1 MTTETAKR
9 MAAIAPYPTDH
20 EEATAA
26 NVSRCLAA
34 TAQGL
39 FARSLEI
46 TLPRP
51 DATTL
56 GRMVAEFATAH
67 ALIRFAE
74 VDRDAA
80 DRAAAEIWDAWEDGG
95 GVGEWLWEHLTAF
108 GIDPAEVSEMAVT
121 AAKAS
126 TTGNEETANA

>member
-9 MAAIAPYPTDH
+9 MAEIAPYPTSH

-26 NVSRCLAA
+26 NVARCLAA

-39 FARSLEI
+39 FARMLDI
-46 TLPRP
+46 TEKPT
-51 DATTL
+51 DATML
-56 GRMVAEFATAH
+56 GRMVAEFAVAH

-95 GVGEWLWEHLTAF
+95 GVGEWLWDHLSAM
-108 GIDPAEVSEMAVT
+108 GIDPEEISRMAT
-121 AAKAS
+121 AKP
-126 TTGNEETANA
+126 ETEADR